1 MNWIFEIYGDTYKA
15 LSLLPSS
22 LPRRKSGSSF
32 DAEPMKPDSALRR
45 TDD

>member
-22 LPRRKSGSSF
+22 LLQRKSLSSF
-32 DAEPMKPDSALRR
+32 DAKPMKPDSALRR